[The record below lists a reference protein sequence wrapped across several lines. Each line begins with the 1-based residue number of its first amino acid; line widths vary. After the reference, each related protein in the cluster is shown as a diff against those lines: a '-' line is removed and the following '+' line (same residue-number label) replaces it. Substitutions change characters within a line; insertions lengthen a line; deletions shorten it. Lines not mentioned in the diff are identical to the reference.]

1 MVKRRREVSTDDEKN
16 PSGEEM
22 ASTPVV
28 APVRS
33 VDLDATRSQ
42 TDPKHYRLI
51 TLSNG
56 LQAMLISD
64 PRAPSG
70 THIQPP
76 LVCVYRLLSID
87 MLRVLGP
94 KCVEYYAIILIQ
106 FRCCLV
112 PPQRAR

>member
-22 ASTPVV
+22 ASPPVV

-70 THIQPP
+70 THKQPP
-76 LVCVYRLLSID
+76 FVCVYI
-87 MLRVLGP
+87 VFFP
-94 KCVEYYAIILIQ
+94 YICHN
-106 FRCCLV
+106 CLDQSALNIM
-112 PPQRAR
+112 PSF